1 MVTEK
6 SIIFT
11 CLDAGADFLSSLF
24 GDVLVNQYWQWDREV
39 NLSLLC

>member
-11 CLDAGADFLSSLF
+11 CLDAEADFLSSLF
-24 GDVLVNQYWQWDREV
+24 GDVLT
-39 NLSLLC
+39 